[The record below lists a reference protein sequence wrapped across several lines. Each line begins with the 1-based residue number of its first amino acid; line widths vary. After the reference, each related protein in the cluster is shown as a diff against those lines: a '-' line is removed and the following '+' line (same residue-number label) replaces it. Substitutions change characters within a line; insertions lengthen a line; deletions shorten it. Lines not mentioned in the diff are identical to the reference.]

1 MTCGDV
7 WSNEARIEHGTTP
20 MSSFRPVALVT
31 GAARRLG
38 AAIARNLHAAGY
50 DVSLHY
56 RHSGEDMRALVADL
70 NAERANSAVSWAADL
85 AEYDRLPELVAK
97 TVGHFGR
104 LDALV
109 NNASAFSP
117 TPLGTIT
124 PADWD
129 GQFLINARA
138 PLILA
143 QAAAPHLK
151 HARGGIVNLTDI
163 YAERPL
169 RDHVVY
175 CMSKAALLAGTRALA
190 LELAPEV
197 RVNAIAPGG
206 VLHEQGRAAGTHAA
220 GAYRHARRDRRG
232 GALAAAGRGL
242 HHRAGDPGRWWTAAG
257 PLNRPAWRRTAM
269 RFVSARSVPERG
281 NHFGANADSSA
292 IPRNS
297 AGASCDTAYRYRA
310 AE

>member
-1 MTCGDV
+1 MTH
-7 WSNEARIEHGTTP
+7 S
-20 MSSFRPVALVT
+20 RPVALVT

-38 AAIARNLHAAGY
+38 AAIARRLHAAGY
-50 DVSLHY
+50 DLALHY
-56 RHSGEDMRALVADL
+56 RHSAQEMAALVAGL
-70 NAERANSAVSWAADL
+70 ESERPGSAFALQADL
-85 AEYDRLPELVAK
+85 AEYDRLPELVAH
-97 TVGHFGR
+97 TIGRYGR

-129 GQFLINARA
+129 AQFLTNARA

-151 HARGGIVNLTDI
+151 AARGAIVNLVDI

-175 CMSKAALLAGTRALA
+175 CMSKAALVAATRALA

-197 RVNAIAPGG
+197 RVNAIAPGAILWPEEG
-206 VLHEQGRAAGTHAA
+206 KPEAAKAALLAHTPLGRTGSEGDIADAVLWLLQGAGYTTGHVLPVE
-220 GAYRHARRDRRG
+220 G
-232 GALAAAGRGL
+232 GRLL
-242 HHRAGDPGRWWTAAG
+242 PG
-257 PLNRPAWRRTAM
+257 
-269 RFVSARSVPERG
+269 
-281 NHFGANADSSA
+281 
-292 IPRNS
+292 
-297 AGASCDTAYRYRA
+297 
-310 AE
+310 